1 MLLLII
7 LVSYKLP
14 SHLSPQAAELFALM
28 RACILAEGH
37 SLTVYTDSSYAFSA
51 AHKTGTLEIQK
62 FLGKPIAHST
72 LITNLLDA
80 ITLPSSISVCKCKA
94 HTNNS
99 DPVSVGTAHTDSRA
113 KETVMLPS
121 QHCRHSIPQILK
133 VSTMMIFHLIT
144 HVPWLKKLQCWKS
157 NCVKDFCTGLCSDS
171 HRHTALP
178 STCFPF
184 LVKLIHGSEHVS
196 VGSMLAAV
204 NRKWFTPG
212 FFGVRIID
220 TV

>member
-1 MLLLII
+1 
-7 LVSYKLP
+7 
-14 SHLSPQAAELFALM
+14 
-28 RACILAEGH
+28 
-37 SLTVYTDSSYAFSA
+37 
-51 AHKTGTLEIQK
+51 
-62 FLGKPIAHST
+62 
-72 LITNLLDA
+72 
-80 ITLPSSISVCKCKA
+80 
-94 HTNNS
+94 
-99 DPVSVGTAHTDSRA
+99 
-113 KETVMLPS
+113 MLPS

-144 HVPWLKKLQCWKS
+144 HVPWLKKKLQCWKS

-212 FFGVRIID
+212 FFVFADKFSKSCVICFCHNIGKTPQVEQLAQLTPD
-220 TV
+220 FPF